1 MSSNSMVA
9 ADNCPSGMPRLLP
22 ALAGCWGSS
31 LVLEGRSLIHNPCSA
46 GPFGESFDAR
56 SAQRR
61 AAGVNRCQAGLRA
74 LVEQAVGHLATAW
87 ALRRWRGLL

>member
-1 MSSNSMVA
+1 ML
-9 ADNCPSGMPRLLP
+9 G
-22 ALAGCWGSS
+22 W
-31 LVLEGRSLIHNPCSA
+31 

-61 AAGVNRCQAGLRA
+61 AAAFNRCQADLRA
-74 LVEQAVGHLATAW
+74 LVEPAIGHLATAW

>member
-31 LVLEGRSLIHNPCSA
+31 LVLEGRSLIHN
-46 GPFGESFDAR
+46 
-56 SAQRR
+56 
-61 AAGVNRCQAGLRA
+61 RCQTDLRA
-74 LVEQAVGHLATAW
+74 LVEQMIGHLATAW